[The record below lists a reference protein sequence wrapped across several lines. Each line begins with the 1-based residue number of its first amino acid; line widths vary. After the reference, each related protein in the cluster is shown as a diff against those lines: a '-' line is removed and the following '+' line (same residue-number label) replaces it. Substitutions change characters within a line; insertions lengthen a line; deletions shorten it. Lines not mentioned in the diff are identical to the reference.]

1 MRTLSAITVID
12 SARAALSRIGDDEDH
27 WTASMMALALHYA
40 ANDTRTLVLALREVA
55 LRLPSGD
62 PTRILVMDALASVG
76 INDKEPPPEGR
87 EVTLTDY
94 KGDANGTRSQQS
106 DLG

>member
-12 SARAALSRIGDDEDH
+12 SARAALSRLTNDGEH
-27 WTASMMALALHYA
+27 EAAPMLALALHYA

-55 LRLPSGD
+55 LRLPSGN

-76 INDKEPPPEGR
+76 VNDPEPPPEGR
-87 EVTLTDY
+87 SVSLIES
-94 KGDANGTRSQQS
+94 KQHGH
-106 DLG
+106 

>member
-27 WTASMMALALHYA
+27 GTASMMALALHYA

-76 INDKEPPPEGR
+76 INDPEPPPEGR
-87 EVTLTDY
+87 SVSLIES
-94 KGDANGTRSQQS
+94 KKHGH
-106 DLG
+106 